1 MTDILIADDEA
12 EPRDSV
18 VEMLEDEGYGVRVA
32 KDGGEALALYAARRP
47 DLLLLDI
54 KMPVKTGWEVCRE
67 IRRADKLL
75 PILMLTSFGEEDDKV
90 RGLTIGADDYIVKD
104 CGARELLAR
113 VKRQLGRVVQ
123 IAAEQNRAEQN
134 RAEQNRAGQGRAEPP
149 PAGDEFAFG
158 AHHVVDPKRFVLR
171 DGRRRETKLSKRELA
186 VLRHFADHPNEVVE
200 KEELLRRFWGMDNL
214 ERIESRV
221 HDTLI
226 WGLREKLGGDK
237 DAIETV
243 HGIGWRY
250 RA

>member
-18 VEMLEDEGYGVRVA
+18 VEMLEDEGYAVRVA
-32 KDGGEALALYAARRP
+32 KDGGEALALYAAKRP
-47 DLLLLDI
+47 DLLLLDV
-54 KMPVKTGWEVCRE
+54 KMPVKTGWDVCRE
-67 IRRADKLL
+67 IRRTDKSL

-123 IAAEQNRAEQN
+123 IAAEQSRAAQN
-134 RAEQNRAGQGRAEPP
+134 VA
-149 PAGDEFAFG
+149 PATLQQTSADEFAFG
-158 AHHVVDPKRFVLR
+158 AHHKVDAKRFVLL

-200 KEELLRRFWGMDNL
+200 KEDLLRRFWGMENL

-226 WGLREKLGGDK
+226 WGLREKLGNDK
-237 DAIETV
+237 DVIETM

>member
-1 MTDILIADDEA
+1 MTDILIADDES

-18 VEMLEDEGYGVRVA
+18 VEMLEDEGYAVRVA
-32 KDGGEALALYAARRP
+32 KDGGEALAMYAAQRP

-54 KMPVKTGWEVCRE
+54 KMPVKTGWDVCRE
-67 IRRADKLL
+67 VRRTDKSL
-75 PILMLTSFGEEDDKV
+75 PIILLTSFGEEDDKV

-123 IAAEQNRAEQN
+123 IAAEQNRASQASSESSQ
-134 RAEQNRAGQGRAEPP
+134 AAG
-149 PAGDEFAFG
+149 EFAFG
-158 AHHVVDPKRFVLR
+158 ARHKVDPKRFVLF
-171 DGRRRETKLSKRELA
+171 DARRRETKLSKREMA
-186 VLRHFADHPNEVVE
+186 VLRYFADHPNEVVE
-200 KEELLRRFWGMDNL
+200 KEDLLRRFWGLENL

-226 WGLREKLGGDK
+226 WGLREKLGNDK
-237 DAIETV
+237 DVIETV
-243 HGIGWRY
+243 HGIGWCY

>member
-18 VEMLEDEGYGVRVA
+18 VEMLEDEGYAVRVA
-32 KDGGEALALYAARRP
+32 KDGGEALALYAAQRP
-47 DLLLLDI
+47 DLLLLDV
-54 KMPVKTGWEVCRE
+54 KMPVKTGWDVCRE
-67 IRRADKLL
+67 VRRADKSL
-75 PILMLTSFGEEDDKV
+75 PIILLTSFGEEDDKV

-123 IAAEQNRAEQN
+123 IAAEQSRATQN
-134 RAEQNRAGQGRAEPP
+134 AALAAPQ
-149 PAGDEFAFG
+149 PAPADEFAFG
-158 AHHVVDPKRFVLR
+158 AHHKVDPKRFVLL
-171 DGRRRETKLSKRELA
+171 DGRRRATKLSKRELA
-186 VLRHFADHPNEVVE
+186 VLRHFVDHPNEVVE
-200 KEELLRRFWGMDNL
+200 KEDLLRRFWGMDNL

-226 WGLREKLGGDK
+226 WGLREKLGSDK
-237 DAIETV
+237 DVIETV

-250 RA
+250 RD

>member
-18 VEMLEDEGYGVRVA
+18 VEMLEDEGYAVRVA
-32 KDGGEALALYAARRP
+32 KDGGEALALYAEKRP

-54 KMPVKTGWEVCRE
+54 KMPVKTGWDVCRDV
-67 IRRADKLL
+67 RRIDKSL
-75 PILMLTSFGEEDDKV
+75 PIILLSAFGEEDDKV

-123 IAAEQNRAEQN
+123 IAAEQNRVAQ
-134 RAEQNRAGQGRAEPP
+134 AAAQ
-149 PAGDEFAFG
+149 PASADEFAFG
-158 AHHVVDPKRFVLR
+158 ARHKVDTKRFVLL
-171 DGRRRETKLSKRELA
+171 DARRRETKLSKRELA
-186 VLRHFADHPNEVVE
+186 GLQHFASHPNEVVE
-200 KEELLRRFWGMDNL
+200 KEDLLRRFWGLENL

-226 WGLREKLGGDK
+226 WGLREKLGSDK
-237 DAIETV
+237 DVIETV
-243 HGIGWRY
+243 HGIGWLY
-250 RA
+250 RV

>member
-18 VEMLEDEGYGVRVA
+18 VEMLEYEGFSVRVA
-32 KDGGEALALYAARRP
+32 KDGGEALALYAAQRP
-47 DLLLLDI
+47 DLLLLDV
-54 KMPVKTGWEVCRE
+54 KMPVKTGWDVCRE
-67 IRRADKLL
+67 VRRADKSL
-75 PILMLTSFGEEDDKV
+75 PIILLTSFGEEDDKV

-123 IAAEQNRAEQN
+123 IAAEQNRAAQN
-134 RAEQNRAGQGRAEPP
+134 AAPAAPP
-149 PAGDEFAFG
+149 PEPADEFAIG
-158 AHHVVDPKRFVLR
+158 AHHKVDPKRFVLL

-200 KEELLRRFWGMDNL
+200 KEDMLRRFWGMENL

-226 WGLREKLGGDK
+226 WGLREKLGSDK
-237 DAIETV
+237 DVIETV

>member
-18 VEMLEDEGYGVRVA
+18 VEMLEDEGYAVRVA
-32 KDGGEALALYAARRP
+32 KDGAEALALYGAQRP
-47 DLLLLDI
+47 DLLLLDV
-54 KMPVKTGWEVCRE
+54 KMPVKTGWDVCRE
-67 IRRADKLL
+67 IRRADKSL
-75 PILMLTSFGEEDDKV
+75 PIIMLTSFGEEDDKV

-123 IAAEQNRAEQN
+123 IAAEQSRAAQ
-134 RAEQNRAGQGRAEPP
+134 APSAQQ
-149 PAGDEFAFG
+149 PADEFAFG
-158 AHHVVDPKRFVLR
+158 AHHKVDPKRFVLI
-171 DGRRRETKLSKRELA
+171 DGRRRETKLSKREMA
-186 VLRHFADHPNEVVE
+186 VLRHFAEHPDEVVE

-214 ERIESRV
+214 DRIESRV

>member
-18 VEMLEDEGYGVRVA
+18 VEMLEDEGYAVRVA
-32 KDGGEALALYAARRP
+32 KNGGEALAMYAEKRP

-54 KMPVKTGWEVCRE
+54 QMPVKTGWDVCRD
-67 IRRADKLL
+67 IRRMDKSL
-75 PILMLTSFGEEDDKV
+75 PIILLSAFGEEDDKV

-123 IAAEQNRAEQN
+123 IAAEQNRVAQ
-134 RAEQNRAGQGRAEPP
+134 AAAQ
-149 PAGDEFAFG
+149 PASADEFAFG
-158 AHHVVDPKRFVLR
+158 AHHKVDPKRFVLF
-171 DGRRRETKLSKRELA
+171 DARRRETKLSKREMA
-186 VLRHFADHPNEVVE
+186 VLQHFASRPNEVVE
-200 KEELLRRFWGMDNL
+200 KEDLLRRFWGMENL

-226 WGLREKLGGDK
+226 WGLREKLGNDK
-237 DAIETV
+237 DVIETV

-250 RA
+250 RT

>member
-1 MTDILIADDEA
+1 MMDILIADDEA

-18 VEMLEDEGYGVRVA
+18 VEMLEDEGYAVRVA
-32 KDGGEALALYAARRP
+32 KDGGEALALYAAQRP
-47 DLLLLDI
+47 DLLLLDV
-54 KMPVKTGWEVCRE
+54 KMPVKTGWDVCRE
-67 IRRADKLL
+67 VRRADKSL
-75 PILMLTSFGEEDDKV
+75 PIILLTSFGEEDDKV

-123 IAAEQNRAEQN
+123 IAAEQSRAAQT
-134 RAEQNRAGQGRAEPP
+134 AAPAVPP
-149 PAGDEFAFG
+149 SAPAPAGEFAFG
-158 AHHVVDPKRFVLR
+158 AHHKVDPKRFVLL

-186 VLRHFADHPNEVVE
+186 VLRYFADHPNEVVE
-200 KEELLRRFWGMDNL
+200 KEDLLRRFWGMENL

-237 DAIETV
+237 DVIETV

>member
-18 VEMLEDEGYGVRVA
+18 VEMLEDEGYAVRVA
-32 KDGGEALALYAARRP
+32 KDGGEALALYAEKRP
-47 DLLLLDI
+47 DLLLLDV
-54 KMPVKTGWEVCRE
+54 KMPVKTGWDVCRDV
-67 IRRADKLL
+67 RRTDKSL
-75 PILMLTSFGEEDDKV
+75 PIILLTSFGEEDDKV

-123 IAAEQNRAEQN
+123 IAAEQNRAAQ
-134 RAEQNRAGQGRAEPP
+134 AAAQ
-149 PAGDEFAFG
+149 PASADEFAFG
-158 AHHVVDPKRFVLR
+158 PHHKVDPKRFVLL
-171 DGRRRETKLSKRELA
+171 DGRRRETKLSKRELS
-186 VLRHFADHPNEVVE
+186 VLQHFADHPNEVVE
-200 KEELLRRFWGMDNL
+200 KEDMLRRFWGMENL

-226 WGLREKLGGDK
+226 WGLREKLGSDK
-237 DAIETV
+237 DVIETV

>member
-1 MTDILIADDEA
+1 MTDILIADDER

-18 VEMLEDEGYGVRVA
+18 VEMLEDEGYAVRVA

-47 DLLLLDI
+47 DLLLLDV
-54 KMPVKTGWEVCRE
+54 KMPVKTGWDVCRE
-67 IRRADKLL
+67 IRRADKAL

-113 VKRQLGRVVQ
+113 VKRHLGRVVQ
-123 IAAEQNRAEQN
+123 IAAEQSRA
-134 RAEQNRAGQGRAEPP
+134 AHT
-149 PAGDEFAFG
+149 PAAPQPGDAFAFG
-158 AHHVVDPKRFVLR
+158 AHHRVDPKRFVLL
-171 DGRRRETKLSKRELA
+171 DGRGRETKLSRRELA

-200 KEELLRRFWGMDNL
+200 KEDLLRRFWGMENL

-226 WGLREKLGGDK
+226 WGLREKLGADK
-237 DAIETV
+237 DVIETV

-250 RA
+250 RG

>member
-18 VEMLEDEGYGVRVA
+18 VEMLEDEGSSVRVA
-32 KDGGEALALYAARRP
+32 KDGGEALALYAAQRP
-47 DLLLLDI
+47 DLLLLDV
-54 KMPVKTGWEVCRE
+54 KMPVKTGWDVCRE
-67 IRRADKLL
+67 VRRADKSL
-75 PILMLTSFGEEDDKV
+75 PIILLTSFGEEDDKV

-123 IAAEQNRAEQN
+123 IAAEQNRAAQN
-134 RAEQNRAGQGRAEPP
+134 AAPAAPP
-149 PAGDEFAFG
+149 PEPADEFAIG
-158 AHHVVDPKRFVLR
+158 AHHKVDPKRFVLL

-200 KEELLRRFWGMDNL
+200 KEDMLRRFWGMENL

-226 WGLREKLGGDK
+226 WGLREKLGSDK
-237 DAIETV
+237 DVIETV

>member
-1 MTDILIADDEA
+1 MTDILIADDES

-18 VEMLEDEGYGVRVA
+18 VEMLEDEGYAVRVA
-32 KDGGEALALYAARRP
+32 KDGGEALALYAAQRP
-47 DLLLLDI
+47 DLLLLDV
-54 KMPVKTGWEVCRE
+54 KMPVKTGWDVCQEV
-67 IRRADKLL
+67 RRTDKSL
-75 PILMLTSFGEEDDKV
+75 PIILLTSFGEEDDKV

-123 IAAEQNRAEQN
+123 IAAEQNRAAQ
-134 RAEQNRAGQGRAEPP
+134 AAAQ
-149 PAGDEFAFG
+149 PASADEFAFG
-158 AHHVVDPKRFVLR
+158 PHHKVDPKRFVLF
-171 DGRRRETKLSKRELA
+171 DGRRRETKLSKREMA

-200 KEELLRRFWGMDNL
+200 KEDLLRRFWGMENL

-226 WGLREKLGGDK
+226 WGLREKLGNDK
-237 DAIETV
+237 DVIETV

>member
-18 VEMLEDEGYGVRVA
+18 VEMLEDEGYAVRVA
-32 KDGGEALALYAARRP
+32 KDGGEALAMYAEKRP

-54 KMPVKTGWEVCRE
+54 QMPVKTGWDVCRD
-67 IRRADKLL
+67 IRRMDKSL
-75 PILMLTSFGEEDDKV
+75 PIILLSAFGEEDDKV

-123 IAAEQNRAEQN
+123 IAAEQNRAAQ
-134 RAEQNRAGQGRAEPP
+134 ATAQ
-149 PAGDEFAFG
+149 PASDDEFAFG
-158 AHHVVDPKRFVLR
+158 ARHKVDTKRFVLL
-171 DGRRRETKLSKRELA
+171 DARRRETKLSKREMA
-186 VLRHFADHPNEVVE
+186 VLQHFASHPNEVVE
-200 KEELLRRFWGMDNL
+200 KEDLLRRFWGIENL

-226 WGLREKLGGDK
+226 WGLREKLGSDK
-237 DAIETV
+237 DVIETV
-243 HGIGWRY
+243 HGIGWLY
-250 RA
+250 RV

>member
-1 MTDILIADDEA
+1 MTDSLIADDET

-18 VEMLEDEGYGVRVA
+18 VEMLEDEGYAVRVA
-32 KDGGEALALYAARRP
+32 KDGGEALALYAEQRP
-47 DLLLLDI
+47 DLLLLDV
-54 KMPVKTGWEVCRE
+54 KMPVKTGWDVCRE
-67 IRRADKLL
+67 VRRMDKSL
-75 PILMLTSFGEEDDKV
+75 PIILLTSFGEEDDKV

-123 IAAEQNRAEQN
+123 IAAEQSRAAQ
-134 RAEQNRAGQGRAEPP
+134 ASSEPP
-149 PAGDEFAFG
+149 PSASPDGDAFAFG
-158 AHHVVDPKRFVLR
+158 AHHTVDPKRFVLL

>member
-1 MTDILIADDEA
+1 MTDILIADDES

-18 VEMLEDEGYGVRVA
+18 VEMLEDEGYAVRVA
-32 KDGGEALALYAARRP
+32 KDGGEALALYAAQRP
-47 DLLLLDI
+47 DLLLLDV
-54 KMPVKTGWEVCRE
+54 KMPVKTGWDVCRE
-67 IRRADKLL
+67 VRRADKSL
-75 PILMLTSFGEEDDKV
+75 PIILLTSFGEEDDKV

-123 IAAEQNRAEQN
+123 IAAEQNRAAQN
-134 RAEQNRAGQGRAEPP
+134 AAPAVPP
-149 PAGDEFAFG
+149 SGSADEFAVG
-158 AHHVVDPKRFVLR
+158 AHHKVDPQRFVLL

-186 VLRHFADHPNEVVE
+186 VLRYFADHPNEVVE
-200 KEELLRRFWGMDNL
+200 KEDLLRRFWGMENL

-237 DAIETV
+237 DVIETV

>member
-1 MTDILIADDEA
+1 MTDILIADDES

-18 VEMLEDEGYGVRVA
+18 VEMLEDEGYAVRVA
-32 KDGGEALALYAARRP
+32 KDGGEALALYAEKRP
-47 DLLLLDI
+47 DLLLLDV
-54 KMPVKTGWEVCRE
+54 KMPVKTGWDVCRDV
-67 IRRADKLL
+67 RRTDKSL
-75 PILMLTSFGEEDDKV
+75 PIILLTSFGEEDDKV

-123 IAAEQNRAEQN
+123 IAAEQNRAAQ
-134 RAEQNRAGQGRAEPP
+134 AAAQ
-149 PAGDEFAFG
+149 PASADEFAFG
-158 AHHVVDPKRFVLR
+158 PHHKVDPKRFVLL
-171 DGRRRETKLSKRELA
+171 DGRRRETKLSKREMA
-186 VLRHFADHPNEVVE
+186 VLRYFADHPNEVVE
-200 KEELLRRFWGMDNL
+200 KEDLLRRFWGMENL

-226 WGLREKLGGDK
+226 WGLREKLGNDK
-237 DAIETV
+237 DVIETV

>member
-1 MTDILIADDEA
+1 MTDILIADDES

-18 VEMLEDEGYGVRVA
+18 VEMLEDEGYAVRVA
-32 KDGGEALALYAARRP
+32 KDGGEALALYAAQRP
-47 DLLLLDI
+47 DLLLLDV
-54 KMPVKTGWEVCRE
+54 KMPVKTGWDVCRE
-67 IRRADKLL
+67 VRRTDKSL
-75 PILMLTSFGEEDDKV
+75 PIILLTSFGEEDDKV

-123 IAAEQNRAEQN
+123 IAAEQNRAAQ
-134 RAEQNRAGQGRAEPP
+134 AAAQPVSA
-149 PAGDEFAFG
+149 DEFAFG
-158 AHHVVDPKRFVLR
+158 PHHKVDPKRFVLF
-171 DGRRRETKLSKRELA
+171 DGRRRETKLSKREMA
-186 VLRHFADHPNEVVE
+186 VLQHFASHPNEVVE
-200 KEELLRRFWGMDNL
+200 KEDLLRRFWGMENL

-226 WGLREKLGGDK
+226 WGLREKLGNDK
-237 DAIETV
+237 DVIETV

>member
-18 VEMLEDEGYGVRVA
+18 VEMLEDEGYSVRVA
-32 KDGGEALALYAARRP
+32 KDGGEALALYAAQRP
-47 DLLLLDI
+47 DLLLLDV
-54 KMPVKTGWEVCRE
+54 KMPVKTGWDVCRE
-67 IRRADKLL
+67 IRRADKSL
-75 PILMLTSFGEEDDKV
+75 PIILLTSFGEEDDKV

-123 IAAEQNRAEQN
+123 IAAEQNRAAQN
-134 RAEQNRAGQGRAEPP
+134 AAPAAPP
-149 PAGDEFAFG
+149 PEPADVFAIG
-158 AHHVVDPKRFVLR
+158 AHHKVDPKRFVLL

-200 KEELLRRFWGMDNL
+200 KEDLLRRFWGMENL

-226 WGLREKLGGDK
+226 WGLREKLGSDK
-237 DAIETV
+237 DVIETV

>member
-1 MTDILIADDEA
+1 MTDILIADDET

-18 VEMLEDEGYGVRVA
+18 VEMLEDEGYAVRVA
-32 KDGGEALALYAARRP
+32 KDGGEALALYAEQRP
-47 DLLLLDI
+47 DLLLLDV
-54 KMPVKTGWEVCRE
+54 KMPVKTGWDVCRE
-67 IRRADKLL
+67 VRRMDKSL
-75 PILMLTSFGEEDDKV
+75 PIILLTSFGEEDDKV

-123 IAAEQNRAEQN
+123 IAAEQSRAAQ
-134 RAEQNRAGQGRAEPP
+134 ASSEPP
-149 PAGDEFAFG
+149 PSASPDGDAFAFG
-158 AHHVVDPKRFVLR
+158 AHHTVDPKRFVLL

>member
-1 MTDILIADDEA
+1 MTDILIADDES

-18 VEMLEDEGYGVRVA
+18 VEMLEDEGYVVRVA
-32 KDGGEALALYAARRP
+32 KDGGEALALYAEKRP
-47 DLLLLDI
+47 DLLLLDV
-54 KMPVKTGWEVCRE
+54 KMPVKTGWDVCRDV
-67 IRRADKLL
+67 RRTDKSL
-75 PILMLTSFGEEDDKV
+75 PIILLTSFGEEDDKV

-123 IAAEQNRAEQN
+123 IAAEQSRAAQ
-134 RAEQNRAGQGRAEPP
+134 AAAQ
-149 PAGDEFAFG
+149 PASADEFAFG
-158 AHHVVDPKRFVLR
+158 PHHKVDPKRFVLF
-171 DGRRRETKLSKRELA
+171 DAKRRETKLSKRELA

-200 KEELLRRFWGMDNL
+200 KEDLLRRFWGMENL

-226 WGLREKLGGDK
+226 WGLREKLGNDK
-237 DAIETV
+237 DVIETV
-243 HGIGWRY
+243 HGIGWLY

>member
-18 VEMLEDEGYGVRVA
+18 IEMLEDEGYSVRVA
-32 KDGGEALALYAARRP
+32 KDGGEALALYAAKRP
-47 DLLLLDI
+47 DLLLLDV
-54 KMPVKTGWEVCRE
+54 KMPVKTGWDVCRE
-67 IRRADKLL
+67 SRRADKSL
-75 PILMLTSFGEEDDKV
+75 PIILLTSFGEEDDKV
-90 RGLTIGADDYIVKD
+90 RGHTIGADDYIVKD

-123 IAAEQNRAEQN
+123 IAAEQNRAAQN
-134 RAEQNRAGQGRAEPP
+134 AASAAPP
-149 PAGDEFAFG
+149 PEPADEFAIG
-158 AHHVVDPKRFVLR
+158 AHHKVDPKRFVLL

-200 KEELLRRFWGMDNL
+200 KEDLLRRFWGMENL

-226 WGLREKLGGDK
+226 WGLREKLGSDK
-237 DAIETV
+237 DVIETV

>member
-18 VEMLEDEGYGVRVA
+18 VEMLEDEGYAVRVA
-32 KDGGEALALYAARRP
+32 KDGGEALALYAAQRP
-47 DLLLLDI
+47 DLLLLDV
-54 KMPVKTGWEVCRE
+54 KMPVKTGWDVCRE
-67 IRRADKLL
+67 VRRTDKSL
-75 PILMLTSFGEEDDKV
+75 PIILLTSFGEEDDKV

-123 IAAEQNRAEQN
+123 IAAEQNRAAQ
-134 RAEQNRAGQGRAEPP
+134 AAAQ
-149 PAGDEFAFG
+149 PASADEFAFG
-158 AHHVVDPKRFVLR
+158 AHHKVDPKRFVLL
-171 DGRRRETKLSKRELA
+171 DARRRETKLSKREMA
-186 VLRHFADHPNEVVE
+186 VLQHFASHPNEVVE
-200 KEELLRRFWGMDNL
+200 KEDLLRRFWGLENL

-226 WGLREKLGGDK
+226 WGLREKLGNDK
-237 DAIETV
+237 DVIETV

>member
-18 VEMLEDEGYGVRVA
+18 VEMLEDEGYAVRVA
-32 KDGGEALALYAARRP
+32 KDGGEALAMYAEKRP

-54 KMPVKTGWEVCRE
+54 QMPVKIGWDVCRD
-67 IRRADKLL
+67 IRRMDKSL
-75 PILMLTSFGEEDDKV
+75 PIILLSAFGEEDDKV

-123 IAAEQNRAEQN
+123 IAAEQNRAAQ
-134 RAEQNRAGQGRAEPP
+134 AAAQ
-149 PAGDEFAFG
+149 PASADEFAFG
-158 AHHVVDPKRFVLR
+158 PHHKVDPKRFVLL

-186 VLRHFADHPNEVVE
+186 VLRYFADHPNEVVE
-200 KEELLRRFWGMDNL
+200 KEDLLRRFWGMENL

-226 WGLREKLGGDK
+226 WGLREKLGSDK
-237 DAIETV
+237 DVIETV

>member
-18 VEMLEDEGYGVRVA
+18 VEMLEDEGYAVRVA
-32 KDGGEALALYAARRP
+32 RDGGEALSMYASKRP
-47 DLLLLDI
+47 DLLLLDV
-54 KMPVKTGWEVCRE
+54 KMPVKTGWDVCRE
-67 IRRADKLL
+67 VRKSDKSL

-113 VKRQLGRVVQ
+113 VKRQLGRAVQ
-123 IAAEQNRAEQN
+123 VAAEQS
-134 RAEQNRAGQGRAEPP
+134 RAGQAAEPP
-149 PAGDEFAFG
+149 AAAPSDEPFAFG
-158 AHHVVDPKRFVLR
+158 ARHKVDPKRFVLL
-171 DGRRRETKLSKRELA
+171 DSRRRETKLSKRELS
-186 VLRHFADHPNEVVE
+186 VLRHFACHPNEVVE
-200 KEELLRRFWGMDNL
+200 KEELLRRFWGMENL

-237 DAIETV
+237 DVIETV
-243 HGIGWRY
+243 HGIGWLY
-250 RA
+250 RV

>member
-18 VEMLEDEGYGVRVA
+18 VEMLEDEGYAVRVA
-32 KDGGEALALYAARRP
+32 KDGGEALALYAAQRP
-47 DLLLLDI
+47 DLLLLDV
-54 KMPVKTGWEVCRE
+54 KMPVKTGWDVCRE
-67 IRRADKLL
+67 VRRADKSL
-75 PILMLTSFGEEDDKV
+75 PIILLTSFGEEDDKV

-123 IAAEQNRAEQN
+123 IAAEQSRAAQV
-134 RAEQNRAGQGRAEPP
+134 AQPQAP
-149 PAGDEFAFG
+149 DEGFAFG
-158 AHHVVDPKRFVLR
+158 AHHRVDPKRFVLL
-171 DGRRRETKLSKRELA
+171 DAKRRETKLSKRELA

-200 KEELLRRFWGMDNL
+200 KEDLLRRFWGLENL

-237 DAIETV
+237 DVIETV

>member
-1 MTDILIADDEA
+1 MTDILIADDES

-18 VEMLEDEGYGVRVA
+18 VEMLEDEGYAVRVA
-32 KDGGEALALYAARRP
+32 KDGGEALAMYAAQRP

-54 KMPVKTGWEVCRE
+54 KMPVKTGWDVCRDV
-67 IRRADKLL
+67 RRMDKSL
-75 PILMLTSFGEEDDKV
+75 PIILLTSFGEEDDKV

-104 CGARELLAR
+104 CGARELMAR

-123 IAAEQNRAEQN
+123 IAAEQNRAAQASTESSQT
-134 RAEQNRAGQGRAEPP
+134 A
-149 PAGDEFAFG
+149 DEFAFG
-158 AHHVVDPKRFVLR
+158 ARHKVDPKRFVLL
-171 DGRRRETKLSKRELA
+171 DARRRETKLSKREMS
-186 VLRHFADHPNEVVE
+186 VLRYFADHPNEVVE
-200 KEELLRRFWGMDNL
+200 KEDLLRRFWGMENL

-226 WGLREKLGGDK
+226 WGLREKLGSDK
-237 DAIETV
+237 DVIETV

>member
-1 MTDILIADDEA
+1 MTDILIADDES

-18 VEMLEDEGYGVRVA
+18 VEMLEDEGYVVRVA
-32 KDGGEALALYAARRP
+32 KDGGEALALYAAQRP
-47 DLLLLDI
+47 DLLLLDV
-54 KMPVKTGWEVCRE
+54 KMPVKTGWDVCRE
-67 IRRADKLL
+67 VRRTDKSL
-75 PILMLTSFGEEDDKV
+75 PIILLTSFGEEDDKV

-123 IAAEQNRAEQN
+123 IAAEQNRVAQ
-134 RAEQNRAGQGRAEPP
+134 AAAQ
-149 PAGDEFAFG
+149 PASADEFAFG
-158 AHHVVDPKRFVLR
+158 AHHKVDPKRFVLL
-171 DGRRRETKLSKRELA
+171 DARRRETKLSKREMA

-200 KEELLRRFWGMDNL
+200 KEDLLRRFWGMENL

-226 WGLREKLGGDK
+226 WGLREKLGNDK
-237 DAIETV
+237 DVIETV

>member
-18 VEMLEDEGYGVRVA
+18 VEMLEDEGYAVRVA
-32 KDGGEALALYAARRP
+32 KDGGEALALYAAKRP
-47 DLLLLDI
+47 DLLLLDV
-54 KMPVKTGWEVCRE
+54 KMPVKTGWDVCRE
-67 IRRADKLL
+67 IRRTDKSL

-123 IAAEQNRAEQN
+123 IAAEQSRAAQN
-134 RAEQNRAGQGRAEPP
+134 AA
-149 PAGDEFAFG
+149 PATLQQASADEFAFG
-158 AHHVVDPKRFVLR
+158 AHHKVDAKRFVLL

-200 KEELLRRFWGMDNL
+200 KEDLLRRFWGMENL

-226 WGLREKLGGDK
+226 WGLREKLGNDK
-237 DAIETV
+237 DVIETM

>member
-1 MTDILIADDEA
+1 MTDILIADDES

-18 VEMLEDEGYGVRVA
+18 MEMLEDEGYAVRVA
-32 KDGGEALALYAARRP
+32 KDGGEALALYAAQRP
-47 DLLLLDI
+47 DLLLLDV

-67 IRRADKLL
+67 IRRADKSL

-123 IAAEQNRAEQN
+123 IAAEQSRAEQGH
-134 RAEQNRAGQGRAEPP
+134 AEQAQ
-149 PAGDEFAFG
+149 PAPQASDEFAFG
-158 AHHVVDPKRFVLR
+158 AHHKVDARRFVLL
-171 DGRRRETKLSKRELA
+171 DGRKRETKLSKRELA

-200 KEELLRRFWGMDNL
+200 KEELLRRFWGLDNL
-214 ERIESRV
+214 DRIESRV

-226 WGLREKLGGDK
+226 WGLREKLGSDK

-243 HGIGWRY
+243 HGIGWCY
-250 RA
+250 RP

>member
-18 VEMLEDEGYGVRVA
+18 VEMLEDEGYAVRVA
-32 KDGGEALALYAARRP
+32 KDGGEALAMYAEKRP

-54 KMPVKTGWEVCRE
+54 KMPVKTGWDVCRD
-67 IRRADKLL
+67 IRRMDKSL
-75 PILMLTSFGEEDDKV
+75 PIILLSAFGEEDDKV

-123 IAAEQNRAEQN
+123 IAAEQNRAAQTAA
-134 RAEQNRAGQGRAEPP
+134 R
-149 PAGDEFAFG
+149 PASADEFAFG
-158 AHHVVDPKRFVLR
+158 ARHKVDTKRFVLL
-171 DGRRRETKLSKRELA
+171 DARRRETKLSKREMA
-186 VLRHFADHPNEVVE
+186 VLQHFASHPNEVVE
-200 KEELLRRFWGMDNL
+200 KEDLLRRFWGIENL

-226 WGLREKLGGDK
+226 WGLREKLGSDK
-237 DAIETV
+237 DVIETV
-243 HGIGWRY
+243 HGIGWLY
-250 RA
+250 RV

>member
-18 VEMLEDEGYGVRVA
+18 VEMLEDEGYAVRVA
-32 KDGGEALALYAARRP
+32 KDGGEALALYAAQRP
-47 DLLLLDI
+47 DLLLLDV
-54 KMPVKTGWEVCRE
+54 KMPVKTGWDVCRE
-67 IRRADKLL
+67 VRRTDKSL
-75 PILMLTSFGEEDDKV
+75 PIILLTSFGEEDDKV

-123 IAAEQNRAEQN
+123 IAAEQNRAAQ
-134 RAEQNRAGQGRAEPP
+134 AAAQ
-149 PAGDEFAFG
+149 PASADEFAFG
-158 AHHVVDPKRFVLR
+158 AHHKVDPKRFVLL
-171 DGRRRETKLSKRELA
+171 DARRRETKLSKREMA
-186 VLRHFADHPNEVVE
+186 VLQHFASHPNEVVE
-200 KEELLRRFWGMDNL
+200 KEGLLRRFWGLENL

-226 WGLREKLGGDK
+226 WGLREKLGNDK
-237 DAIETV
+237 DVIETV

>member
-18 VEMLEDEGYGVRVA
+18 VEMLEDEGYAVRVA
-32 KDGGEALALYAARRP
+32 KDGGEALALYAAQRP
-47 DLLLLDI
+47 DLLLLDV
-54 KMPVKTGWEVCRE
+54 KMPVKTGWDVCRE
-67 IRRADKLL
+67 VRRADKSL
-75 PILMLTSFGEEDDKV
+75 PIILLTSFGEEDDKV

-123 IAAEQNRAEQN
+123 IAAEQSRAAQAAQPQAA
-134 RAEQNRAGQGRAEPP
+134 AE
-149 PAGDEFAFG
+149 EFAFG
-158 AHHVVDPKRFVLR
+158 AHHTVDPKRFVLL
-171 DGRRRETKLSKRELA
+171 DARRRETKISKRELA

-200 KEELLRRFWGMDNL
+200 KEDLLRRFWGLENL

-237 DAIETV
+237 DVIETV

>member
-18 VEMLEDEGYGVRVA
+18 VEMLEDEGYAVRVA
-32 KDGGEALALYAARRP
+32 KDGGEALALYAAQRP
-47 DLLLLDI
+47 DLLLLDV
-54 KMPVKTGWEVCRE
+54 KMPVKTGWDVCRE
-67 IRRADKLL
+67 VRRTDKSL
-75 PILMLTSFGEEDDKV
+75 PIILLTSFGEEDDKV

-123 IAAEQNRAEQN
+123 IAAEQHRAAQ
-134 RAEQNRAGQGRAEPP
+134 AAAQ
-149 PAGDEFAFG
+149 PASADEFAFG
-158 AHHVVDPKRFVLR
+158 AHHKVDPKRFVLL
-171 DGRRRETKLSKRELA
+171 DGRRRETKLSKREMA
-186 VLRHFADHPNEVVE
+186 VLQHFASHPNEVVE
-200 KEELLRRFWGMDNL
+200 KEDLLRRFWGMENL

-226 WGLREKLGGDK
+226 WGLREKLGNDK
-237 DAIETV
+237 DVIETV